1 MATRKQRR
9 RQQKERRHEYEIV
22 YLDDEGKEVE
32 VDPESEPVKEKAK
45 PESSGIRPTARQP
58 AQRGKQPAGKQ
69 TVGAR
74 APRKIDPPSWGRVG
88 RRAAIFAPIMVI
100 VVYYLNRNAANPL
113 RETVISSIVLVL
125 FFLPFSYFMDSVMY
139 RQYRKRIGDPIPP
152 RERKPPESKPPPS

>member
-1 MATRKQRR
+1 MPTRKQRR

-22 YLDDEGKEVE
+22 YVDDEGNEIE
-32 VDPESEPVKEKAK
+32 AEPEAKPGGKAK
-45 PESSGIRPTARQP
+45 PESPGVRPTGKQP
-58 AQRGKQPAGKQ
+58 AQRGKQSAGKQ
-69 TVGAR
+69 PAGAR
-74 APRKIDPPSWGRVG
+74 APRKIDPPSWARVG

-152 RERKPPESKPPPS
+152 RGRKPPSS